1 MIKAV
6 FILIIL
12 SSAALVYFII
22 ILGSRIDRNTFMYVE
37 VCDNKSC
44 SRCLDREQCNRN

>member
-12 SSAALVYFII
+12 SSAATVYFTI
-22 ILGSRIDRNTFMYVE
+22 ILGSRIDRHTFMCAE
-37 VCDNKSC
+37 ICDNKSC
-44 SRCLDREQCNRN
+44 SRCLDRGQCKRN